1 MNAVVP
7 EIVGVAKL
15 RPGAPVVSIST
26 YVELSVCA
34 IGVAEFDGVA
44 RGVPLTVLEPVAVPL
59 GLFDGVPERVLGGV
73 PVAEAPSDAVP
84 VGVSLAV
91 REPLG
96 VIEPV
101 PVLERLRVPDF
112 EVVTVDVPDN
122 EEPTEAVRVI
132 VSLPLGAAPVGDPL
146 TDRVTDRE
154 GVFDGVLLGVA
165 VGVAVG
171 DLVALA
177 DAVAERELPWDAVH
191 VADGVLDPVS
201 VPDSVLDAEL
211 ERVPVCVG
219 DRVLELEDV
228 LDVEGDTVLV
238 AERDEPEDAVPVSVP
253 VLEGVPEGVP
263 LVERVG
269 DGVGV
274 VVYVGETV
282 RVPVCD
288 LVPLLDALAA
298 MGITNSPCVARPV
311 PKLLKTSDC
320 PQHHTPA
327 LLCRAQTWVPPTI
340 LTSM

>member
-1 MNAVVP
+1 
-7 EIVGVAKL
+7 
-15 RPGAPVVSIST
+15 
-26 YVELSVCA
+26 VELPVCT

-44 RGVPLTVLEPVAVPL
+44 RGVPLTVIEPVAMPL
-59 GLFDGVPERVLGGV
+59 GLFDGVSERVLGGI
-73 PVAEAPSDAVP
+73 PVAAALSDAVP

-96 VIEPV
+96 VLEPV
-101 PVLERLRVPDF
+101 TVLERLR
-112 EVVTVDVPDN
+112 VPDN

-132 VSLPLGAAPVGDPL
+132 VSLPLGAAPVGDLL
-146 TDRVTDRE
+146 TDRVPDWE
-154 GVFDGVLLGVA
+154 GVFDGVLLSVA

-191 VADGVLDPVS
+191 VADGVSDPVS

-219 DRVLELEDV
+219 DRVLELEGV
-228 LDVEGDTVLV
+228 LDVEGDTVLE

-253 VLEGVPEGVP
+253 VLEGVPEGVL

-269 DGVGV
+269 EGVGV
-274 VVYVGETV
+274 VGTV
-282 RVPVCD
+282 RVPVCDAVTLFVPVCD

-298 MGITNSPCVARPV
+298 TGITNSPCVARPV
-311 PKLLKTSDC
+311 PKLLKASDC

-327 LLCRAQTWVPPTI
+327 LLCRAQVWVPPTI

>member
-1 MNAVVP
+1 M
-7 EIVGVAKL
+7 
-15 RPGAPVVSIST
+15 PVCT
-26 YVELSVCA
+26 

-44 RGVPLTVLEPVAVPL
+44 RGVPLTVIEPVAMPL
-59 GLFDGVPERVLGGV
+59 GLFDGVSERVLGGI
-73 PVAEAPSDAVP
+73 PVAAALSDAVP

-96 VIEPV
+96 VLEPV
-101 PVLERLRVPDF
+101 TVLERLR
-112 EVVTVDVPDN
+112 VPDN

-132 VSLPLGAAPVGDPL
+132 VSLPLGAAPVGDLL
-146 TDRVTDRE
+146 TDRVPDWE
-154 GVFDGVLLGVA
+154 GVFDGVLLSVA

-191 VADGVLDPVS
+191 VADGVSDPVS

-219 DRVLELEDV
+219 DRVLELEGV
-228 LDVEGDTVLV
+228 LDVEGDTVLE

-253 VLEGVPEGVP
+253 VLEGVPEGVL

-269 DGVGV
+269 EGVGV
-274 VVYVGETV
+274 VGTV
-282 RVPVCD
+282 RVPVCDAVTLFVPVCD

-298 MGITNSPCVARPV
+298 TGITNSPCVARPV
-311 PKLLKTSDC
+311 PKLLKASDC

-327 LLCRAQTWVPPTI
+327 LLCRAQVWVPPTI